1 VFCGSHHGYFY
12 EWIHRRWGENPIDYI
27 VDSIVGFG
35 ENEAESGGLVG
46 FETRV
51 TNYSL
56 PKSLV
61 RMVRR
66 FLKLK

>member
-12 EWIHRRWGENPIDYI
+12 EWIDRGWGGNPIDYI
-27 VDSIVGFG
+27 ANSIIGFS
-35 ENEAESGGLVG
+35 ENDVESGGLVG
-46 FETRV
+46 SKTRV
-51 TNYSL
+51 MNYSL

-66 FLKLK
+66 FLKL